1 VLLGHVRKTLSLSAH
16 NPCDMPNHN
25 EPAIPTE
32 TSSPTERLDLIEAAA
47 VAALGVTLLAIVALH
62 LLLALLA
69 GLSAFALHRA
79 LERQLKKRMP
89 ESAAKH
95 TALALLAL
103 LLVLLIALALDR
115 LTELTLAASPDSL
128 AALLQLMADSLD
140 KLKTTLPPWLADHVP
155 ASPEALNSVAAKWLR
170 ENAAEVQMW
179 GNHALRGLIYLLA
192 GLAIG
197 LLAGYS
203 GRHEPA
209 GRAAFM
215 RAWRDRLVQL
225 ESAFV
230 DIVAAQLR
238 IALINT
244 AFTAIY
250 LLGIVPAL
258 GFHLPFSGTLV
269 AITFVAGLI
278 PVLGN
283 LVSNT
288 AIVLTSLVVSP
299 WLAMLSLAFLVGI
312 HKLEY
317 FLNAHIVGTR
327 IRVPTYELLAAMLVL
342 EAAFGLAGVVA
353 APIYYAWLTRELRIH
368 GAI

>member
-1 VLLGHVRKTLSLSAH
+1 MPDHPDIVSPPDTPPPPDKRLSLV
-16 NPCDMPNHN
+16 D
-25 EPAIPTE
+25 
-32 TSSPTERLDLIEAAA
+32 AAA
-47 VAALGVTLLAIVALH
+47 VAALAVFLLFILRLH

-79 LERQLKKRMP
+79 LERQLARKMRP
-89 ESAAKH
+89 TAAML
-95 TALALLAL
+95 TSLG
-103 LLVLLIALALDR
+103 LLVLLLVALVVMAFDKV
-115 LTELTLAASPDSL
+115 THTASPDSI

-140 KLKTTLPPWLADHVP
+140 KLRTTLPPWLGDHIP
-155 ASPEALNSVAAKWLR
+155 SSPEALNRVAAKWLR
-170 ENAAEVQMW
+170 ENAAAVQMW
-179 GNHALRGLIYLLA
+179 GHHTVRGFVYVLA
-192 GLAIG
+192 GIVIG
-197 LLAGYS
+197 LLTSVS
-203 GRHEPA
+203 GRNEPP

-225 ESAFV
+225 EGAFV

-238 IALINT
+238 IALVNT
-244 AFTAIY
+244 GFTAIY

-258 GFHLPFSGTLV
+258 DYHLPFAGTLV
-269 AITFVAGLI
+269 IVTFVASLI

-299 WLAMLSLAFLVGI
+299 GLAFLSLAFLVGI

-327 IRVPTYELLAAMLVL
+327 IRVPTYELLAAMLL
-342 EAAFGLAGVVA
+342 LDAAFGLAGVVA
-353 APIYYAWLTRELRIH
+353 APIYYAWLARELRIH